1 MNKLQLD
8 IIEYLKSTYLK
19 NIELINSDANKLTL
33 INTCYKDIEK
43 IYNPFNK

>member
-33 INTCYKDIEK
+33 INSYI
-43 IYNPFNK
+43 NQ